1 MAHEEGG
8 GGSPDDFKDWNRRHF
23 QGQYIVLCIL
33 IKYSPHSVMIVYHH
47 HRRHFHHHQVCPER
61 YQQCLIL
68 HSHIGGNIFSVE
80 FCQVHDNLQTPSGR
94 PSTTSSCPGVQ
105 GRRTTEPTNDAAST
119 FPWPDDLKVMM
130 DFELAMRQAWT
141 HLHPSHNVRGCLF
154 HLANVSPQI
163 LTHSNPPSIP
173 IILATLEE
181 GLRTR
186 ILSPLQRKLAKRNPV
201 QR

>member
-1 MAHEEGG
+1 MGGSMADEEGG

-68 HSHIGGNIFSVE
+68 HAHIGGNIFSVE

-94 PSTTSSCPGVQ
+94 PSTTSSCPGGQ
-105 GRRTTEPTNDAAST
+105 GRRTTEPTN
-119 FPWPDDLKVMM
+119 
-130 DFELAMRQAWT
+130 
-141 HLHPSHNVRGCLF
+141 
-154 HLANVSPQI
+154 
-163 LTHSNPPSIP
+163 
-173 IILATLEE
+173 
-181 GLRTR
+181 
-186 ILSPLQRKLAKRNPV
+186 
-201 QR
+201 

>member
-1 MAHEEGG
+1 MPWRSREAYDRAYE
-8 GGSPDDFKDWNRRHF
+8 
-23 QGQYIVLCIL
+23 L
-33 IKYSPHSVMIVYHH
+33 I
-47 HRRHFHHHQVCPER
+47 
-61 YQQCLIL
+61 
-68 HSHIGGNIFSVE
+68 
-80 FCQVHDNLQTPSGR
+80 
-94 PSTTSSCPGVQ
+94 
-105 GRRTTEPTNDAAST
+105 DAAST

-141 HLHPSHNVRGCLF
+141 HLHHSHNVRGCLF

-186 ILSPLQRKLAKRNPV
+186 ILYPLQLKLAKRNPV

>member
-1 MAHEEGG
+1 MPWRSREAYDRAYE
-8 GGSPDDFKDWNRRHF
+8 
-23 QGQYIVLCIL
+23 L
-33 IKYSPHSVMIVYHH
+33 I
-47 HRRHFHHHQVCPER
+47 
-61 YQQCLIL
+61 
-68 HSHIGGNIFSVE
+68 
-80 FCQVHDNLQTPSGR
+80 
-94 PSTTSSCPGVQ
+94 
-105 GRRTTEPTNDAAST
+105 DAAST

-181 GLRTR
+181 GLRTW
-186 ILSPLQRKLAKRNPV
+186 ILYPLQRKLSKSNLV